1 MVALRTTPLKRR
13 IALGGHSSTA
23 IYLLLLSGGYLSW
36 SALRNRRRVTAE
48 IQNAIEEW
56 SQRAMR
62 PVGAELSG
70 LIAQTLMNEDYL
82 SWWARTW
89 GGRSISRVGL

>member
-1 MVALRTTPLKRR
+1 MVALRTTPLRRR

-36 SALRNRRRVTAE
+36 SALCNRRRATAE
-48 IQNAIEEW
+48 IQNVIWEW
-56 SQRAMR
+56 SQRAMLR
-62 PVGAELSG
+62 VGAELSG
-70 LIAQTLMNEDYL
+70 LIEHRLMDEDYL

>member
-1 MVALRTTPLKRR
+1 MVALRTTPLRRR

-48 IQNAIEEW
+48 IQNVIGEW
-56 SQRAMR
+56 SQRAMK
-62 PVGAELSG
+62 PIGAELSG
-70 LIAQTLMNEDYL
+70 LVELRLMNEDYL

-89 GGRSISRVGL
+89 GGRSISRIGL